1 MTVTPAWALAFPFAV
16 TPLGQ
21 IRAGDGDGLRGRVL
35 QVLFTS
41 PGERVGLPDFGCGL
55 LDLVFEPNDDV
66 LAAAVRFTV
75 TQNLN
80 RWLGDLITVDGVDV
94 VRQDEFVRI
103 EVAWTRRSDRQAE
116 GLRVRFHD
124 AAPWRTGP

>member
-1 MTVTPAWALAFPFAV
+1 MTTVAFPFTV
-16 TPLGQ
+16 DPLGQ
-21 IRAGDGDGLRGRVL
+21 VAADGTDGLRGRII

-41 PGERVGLPDFGCGL
+41 PGERVALPDFGCGL

-66 LAAAVRFTV
+66 LAAAIGFSV
-75 TQNLN
+75 TQNLM

-94 VRQDEFVRI
+94 TRQDEMVAV
-103 EVAWTRRSDRQAE
+103 EVAYTRRADRQPE

-124 AAPWRTGP
+124 AAPWRTG

>member
-1 MTVTPAWALAFPFAV
+1 MITAAFPFAV
-16 TPLGQ
+16 SPLGQ
-21 IRAGDGDGLRGRVL
+21 IRTDDGDALRGRII

-55 LDLVFEPNDDV
+55 LDMVFEPNDDM

-75 TQNLN
+75 TQNLT
-80 RWLGDLITVDGVDV
+80 RWLGDLISVGGVDV
-94 VRQDEFVRI
+94 TRRDEMVAV
-103 EVAWTRRSDRQAE
+103 EVAYTRRGSQQAE

-124 AAPWRTGP
+124 AATWRAG

>member
-1 MTVTPAWALAFPFAV
+1 MTTTAFPFAV
-16 TPLGQ
+16 DPLGQ
-21 IRAGDGDGLRGRVL
+21 VRTDDGDALRGRII

-75 TQNLN
+75 IRHLN
-80 RWLGDLITVDGVDV
+80 RWLGDLVRIDGVDV
-94 VRQDEFVRI
+94 TRSDEM
-103 EVAWTRRSDRQAE
+103 VAVELAYTRRADRQAE

-124 AAPWRTGP
+124 AAPWRTG